1 GVAVVVAEDRLAGSL
16 PLQGVRILRANSA
29 ADEPDTNLNP
39 AVHAA
44 NLANVIYTSGSTG
57 LPKGVGVT
65 HGNIIRL
72 VMGDRVGAFGAGRR
86 FLQIAPLSFDAST
99 FEIWA
104 SLLHGGELYLY
115 APGPISAEELG
126 SFIERAELD
135 TVHLTAPL
143 FHQMMETRGG
153 SLNNVEQ
160 LF

>member
-1 GVAVVVAEDRLAGSL
+1 CAGRSLEMVISLLAVMKAGGAYVPIDPAYPEERLKYMVRDSGVAVVVAEDRLAGSL

-104 SLLHGGELYLY
+104 SL
-115 APGPISAEELG
+115 
-126 SFIERAELD
+126 D
-135 TVHLTAPL
+135 
-143 FHQMMETRGG
+143 FH
-153 SLNNVEQ
+153 
-160 LF
+160 